1 MNTFDKVALEKEIN
15 SQVELLKDMESG
27 TDEYKATVDGVTKL
41 TDRLI
46 EIEKL
51 ELQKE
56 AQRRNEFSELNTNR
70 LKCEQLAQEKRD
82 RKITN
87 LINVIGIAVPAALTV
102 WGTFK
107 TMEFEKEGTVTTIF
121 GREFFKKLFYKK

>member
-87 LINVIGIAVPAALTV
+87 LINVIGIAVPAARTV

-107 TMEFEKEGTVTTIF
+107 TMEFEKEGTVTTIL